1 MITSAEFA
9 RRIGVSREAVSK
21 AIKVGRVPIYDVSG
35 ARVTWSKGLRFFVR
49 PEEAAQ
55 AFRLSRARID
65 DDKVAEIARELDAE
79 TDLFDAP
86 PPPAVARPPRQAK
99 APAPAPAK
107 PTAQAPPPAAP
118 PSPIAADDEAAPV
131 SGTLVRA
138 RTESEVIRADLLR
151 IRAAR
156 ERGDLIDR
164 RAVLEGL
171 AVAGQTIVRRLR
183 SVRSRAEDLHAAALT
198 GGVPAV
204 MALLASIADEVQTD
218 AANALVKV
226 LEARDDD
233 EPPPS
238 Q

>member
-1 MITSAEFA
+1 M
-9 RRIGVSREAVSK
+9 
-21 AIKVGRVPIYDVSG
+21 
-35 ARVTWSKGLRFFVR
+35 
-49 PEEAAQ
+49 
-55 AFRLSRARID
+55 
-65 DDKVAEIARELDAE
+65 
-79 TDLFDAP
+79 
-86 PPPAVARPPRQAK
+86 K
-99 APAPAPAK
+99 APAPPPAK
-107 PTAQAPPPAAP
+107 PATPALPPAAP
-118 PSPIAADDEAAPV
+118 PSPTAPDDEAAPV

-183 SVRSRAEDLHAAALT
+183 SVRSRAEDLHAAALS

-204 MALLASIADEVQTD
+204 MALIASIADEVQTD